1 MKIYTKTGDQGTT
14 MLFGGQRVSKDTLR
28 IEAYGTV
35 DELNALLGIART
47 TSSDQQDQHIDTLLH
62 RIQQELFVLGGD
74 MASPQDTPKI
84 ERIHMDY
91 VERLEQEIDSFE
103 TELLPLRQFILPGGS
118 AMAAQLHL
126 ARTVCRRAERHTVRL
141 AADDPVNPVV
151 LSYLNRL
158 SDWLFD
164 LARVANAR
172 AGVPDTPWRSTTPE
186 S

>member
-14 MLFGGQRVSKDTLR
+14 MLWGGQRVSKDTLR
-28 IEAYGTV
+28 IEAYGTI
-35 DELNALLGIART
+35 DELNALLGVART
-47 TSSDQQDQHIDTLLH
+47 TGNDAHIDALLD

-74 MASPQDTPKI
+74 LASPADSPRI
-84 ERIHMDY
+84 ERISTPY

-103 TELLPLRQFILPGGS
+103 NEIQPLRQFILPGGA
-118 AMAAQLHL
+118 AMAAHLHL

-141 AADDPVNPVV
+141 ATNDSINPVA
-151 LSYLNRL
+151 LSYINRL

-164 LARVANAR
+164 LARLANAR
-172 AGVPDTPWRSTTPE
+172 AGVQDTPWRSKIQE

>member
-35 DELNALLGIART
+35 DELNALLGVART
-47 TSSDQQDQHIDTLLH
+47 TGSDQQIDTLLH

-84 ERIHMDY
+84 ERINMAY

-103 TELLPLRQFILPGGS
+103 TELLPLRQFILPGGA

-141 AADDPVNPVV
+141 AADDPINPVV

-172 AGVPDTPWRSTTPE
+172 ASVSDTPWHSTTPE